1 MRRASLLVGL
11 CLAALLAG
19 CGFALRGSP
28 NFAFQSLY
36 IVAPEKSA
44 LAAELRRGL
53 AGNAKLQ
60 VISDAS
66 KVDNAQ
72 VVLEILS
79 DQRAKVV
86 TGLTP
91 VGQVTDFQLRLQVK
105 FRLRTA
111 QGKELIAETELAQKR
126 ELSFSESAAL
136 AKEVEEGLLY
146 RDMQSDIVQQMLRR
160 LASIKAL

>member
-1 MRRASLLVGL
+1 MRRAFLLQGL
-11 CLAALLAG
+11 ALAALLPG

-28 NFAFQSLY
+28 DFAFQSVVL
-36 IVAPEKSA
+36 VAPERSA

-60 VISDAS
+60 VISDPAGRER
-66 KVDNAQ
+66 AQ

-91 VGQVTDFQLRLQVK
+91 VGQVTEFQLRLQVR
-105 FRLRTA
+105 FRLRTP

-126 ELSFSESAAL
+126 DLSYSESAAL
-136 AKEVEEGLLY
+136 AKETEEGLLY
-146 RDMQSDIVQQMLRR
+146 RDMQSDIVQQVLRR
-160 LASIKAL
+160 VAAVTEL